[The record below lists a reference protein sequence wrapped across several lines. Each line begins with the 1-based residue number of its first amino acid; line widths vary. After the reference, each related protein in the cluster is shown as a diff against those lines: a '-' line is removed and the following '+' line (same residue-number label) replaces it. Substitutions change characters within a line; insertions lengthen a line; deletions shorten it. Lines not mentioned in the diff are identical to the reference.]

1 MFAWFR
7 DLFHR
12 IGGQT
17 NPPGESTAKEQKPAT
32 VHNADTTEEKSHA
45 PISLAPKFEPEKI
58 LEPEYEAVN
67 VGTIDEQDTVRPLL
81 NMTPVLQEVSP
92 KSEVTQVTS
101 GPEIAMEHADVCL
114 MSSSDDK
121 KPCDLTVVEPQQ
133 PEPVQC
139 LSPDSTPAFDDKEV
153 KRGKSPDLTVI
164 QNEKPEVTNEDQ
176 GEKVDDNNHNNDE
189 KGKDKQEEE
198 EEEDEKEGDVEQ
210 IEPKCAEEENVEDV
224 GVTNED
230 KQEQEE
236 TDKESVQAKEDNRE
250 EDEELNREELEE
262 DLEQCAEAHEERNV
276 TQVETENLN
285 TRLGS
290 TITLETESA
299 QTKSDT
305 VAAKE
310 PVPVSEISSPV
321 IVASEAAVAAV
332 SELNENLSHGIIPS

>member
-1 MFAWFR
+1 MFTWFR

-17 NPPGESTAKEQKPAT
+17 NPPGEPTAKEQKSAT

-45 PISLAPKFEPEKI
+45 PISSAPKFEPEKI

-121 KPCDLTVVEPQQ
+121 QPCDLTVVEPQQ

-153 KRGKSPDLTVI
+153 KHAASPDLTVI
-164 QNEKPEVTNEDQ
+164 QNEKPEVTNKDQ
-176 GEKVDDNNHNNDE
+176 GEKVDDNNHNDDE
-189 KGKDKQEEE
+189 KGKDEKEE

-210 IEPKCAEEENVEDV
+210 IEPKCGEEENVEDV
-224 GVTNED
+224 GVTKED

-250 EDEELNREELEE
+250 EDEEPNRGELEE
-262 DLEQCAEAHEERNV
+262 DSEQRVEAHEERNL

-285 TRLGS
+285 THLGS
-290 TITLETESA
+290 TIPLETESA

-305 VAAKE
+305 VTAKE

-332 SELNENLSHGIIPS
+332 SELNENLSHGIVPS

>member
-1 MFAWFR
+1 MFTWFR

-17 NPPGESTAKEQKPAT
+17 NPPGEPTAKEQKSAT

-45 PISLAPKFEPEKI
+45 PISSAPKFEPEKI

-121 KPCDLTVVEPQQ
+121 QPCDLTVVEPQQ

-139 LSPDSTPAFDDKEV
+139 LSPDSTPAFDDKE
-153 KRGKSPDLTVI
+153 
-164 QNEKPEVTNEDQ
+164 
-176 GEKVDDNNHNNDE
+176 
-189 KGKDKQEEE
+189 
-198 EEEDEKEGDVEQ
+198 
-210 IEPKCAEEENVEDV
+210 
-224 GVTNED
+224 
-230 KQEQEE
+230 
-236 TDKESVQAKEDNRE
+236 DNRE
-250 EDEELNREELEE
+250 EDEEPNRGELEE
-262 DLEQCAEAHEERNV
+262 DSEQRVEAHEERNL

-285 TRLGS
+285 THLGS
-290 TITLETESA
+290 TIPLETESA

-305 VAAKE
+305 VTAKE

-332 SELNENLSHGIIPS
+332 SELNENLSHGIVPS